1 MQHARHSRQIIS
13 WIAVVEDIV
22 ELGYLV
28 EQGLVEVRHDLVAIN
43 TERWSG
49 GADILNLLGSGRHNR
64 SIS

>member
-1 MQHARHSRQIIS
+1 MQYARHSRQIIS
-13 WIAVVEDIV
+13 LVAVVEDIV

-43 TERWSG
+43 TERRSG
-49 GADILNLLGSGRHNR
+49 GADILNLLGIGRHNR